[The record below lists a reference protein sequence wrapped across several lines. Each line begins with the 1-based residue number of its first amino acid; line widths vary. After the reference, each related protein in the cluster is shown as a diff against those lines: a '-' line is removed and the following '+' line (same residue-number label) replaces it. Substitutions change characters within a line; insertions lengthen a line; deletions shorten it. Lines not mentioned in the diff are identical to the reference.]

1 MTSIS
6 GATFSSTVTAF
17 NDADR
22 LTSEAIG
29 RDLCLVEWPMTRYD
43 VDQHQDCLKQ
53 DEDGRKR
60 RGCST
65 SRKNRTGEK
74 PGCGNYMS
82 ITRYCNNVILN
93 REERPSKLTV

>member
-65 SRKNRTGEK
+65 SRKKTGRARSLDVAIT
-74 PGCGNYMS
+74 CRLHDTVTMS
-82 ITRYCNNVILN
+82 Y
-93 REERPSKLTV
+93 